1 MTRSHPAT
9 TSTSATSLN
18 TTSAAAPG
26 ENSGPMPTPRTP
38 APRPAGERSVHSRAL
53 RISVARPEPGLSL
66 VHLRGEIDL
75 STTERL
81 AELIHQRM
89 NAVALRGLVLD
100 LTGITFC
107 GSCGIELLVHAQC
120 RAEHRDIAMHVV
132 PGTGAVARMLDL
144 VGIGERFRQHP
155 DTAHALA
162 AARR

>member
-1 MTRSHPAT
+1 MTRSQPTT
-9 TSTSATSLN
+9 TSL
-18 TTSAAAPG
+18 TTAPG

-38 APRPAGERSVHSRAL
+38 ARRPAGERDVHSRAL
-53 RISVARPEPGLSL
+53 QISVVRPEPGLSL
-66 VHLRGEIDL
+66 VQLRGEIDL
-75 STTERL
+75 STTGRL

-89 NAVALRGLVLD
+89 NAVALRGLVVD

-132 PGTGAVARMLDL
+132 PGTGAVARVLDL
-144 VGIGERFRQHP
+144 VGIGERFLQHP